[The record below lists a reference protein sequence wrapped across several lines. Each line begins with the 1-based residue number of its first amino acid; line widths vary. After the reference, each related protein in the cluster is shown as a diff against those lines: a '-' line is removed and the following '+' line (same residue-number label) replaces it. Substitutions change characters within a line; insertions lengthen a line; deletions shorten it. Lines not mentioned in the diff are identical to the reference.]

1 MLEDLRPKKEGQWS
15 MPLPEVPLEVS
26 QLTTCRHCY
35 WVSGNMEMHLEEYST
50 SIQCFSEIDMTLK

>member
-1 MLEDLRPKKEGQWS
+1 

-26 QLTTCRHCY
+26 QLTTCRLCY